1 MKILDKKILKA
12 YTLAELI
19 VAVLISAIV
28 LTVLM
33 SFITTSMNEITFS
46 NKQTNTISRV
56 NDLTIQINNYRGAY
70 SSWSILVDNSGTGSD
85 VFLMKN
91 SENTGWMI
99 LWVVSWDSLQLEN
112 SIQDY
117 NTVYQK
123 YLALRELSEPEL
135 IAVESTPSLIFDYT
149 FNRDKIF
156 DDIIVKDAQFELYN
170 TWAVIDMWLDIL
182 LNYKEDIDWET
193 WENVTNEWMYQLNL
207 NF

>member
-1 MKILDKKILKA
+1 
-12 YTLAELI
+12 
-19 VAVLISAIV
+19 
-28 LTVLM
+28 M